1 MTVVARL
8 ALSCAIVSSA
18 ILAVRAESLVNAAI
32 ALAIGSSSLAL
43 LFFHLQAPYAASV
56 QLSVGAGVMSI
67 LFLLAISLTE
77 SLRGG
82 SADE

>member
-1 MTVVARL
+1 MTFVARL
-8 ALSCAIVSSA
+8 ALSCAIVASA
-18 ILAVRAESLVNAAI
+18 TLAVRAESLVNAAI

-82 SADE
+82 SVDE